1 MKSRKHA
8 MDPPLYVI
16 PSSDLTIMVYT
27 KEKAVGFQFQAP
39 YDGSNVFVAF
49 PGQIIRE
56 LIEDLEKLLRVRPEI
71 EDWDLPSPSSAKKS
85 H

>member
-1 MKSRKHA
+1 MQTRKYA

-16 PSSDLTIMVYT
+16 PASDFAVVVYT
-27 KEKAVGFQFQAP
+27 KEEAVGFQFQAP
-39 YDGSNVFVAF
+39 NDGSNVFVAF

-56 LIEDLEKLLRVRPEI
+56 LIEDLEKLLRVKPEI
-71 EDWDLPSPSSAKKS
+71 EGWNLPSPSSAKKA

>member
-1 MKSRKHA
+1 MEPRKHA

-16 PSSDLTIMVYT
+16 PSSDLAIMVYT

-49 PGQIIRE
+49 PGQIIRL
-56 LIEDLEKLLRVRPEI
+56 LIEDLEKLLRVKPEI
-71 EDWDLPSPSSAKKS
+71 EGWNLPSPSYAKKA